1 MRKRVASIVAVAV
14 VTGLLVSVVLVG
26 PASAYT
32 TRWAYLTGAK
42 EVPGPGDPNGTG
54 RARIRLYP
62 AQGKVCYRVS
72 WNGIRNPNA
81 AHIHKG
87 GPKVAGDVAVLLFEG
102 VVRDKDYKRGC
113 VQGVQKALI
122 RRIRRN
128 PGGWYVN
135 VHNKPYPDGAIR
147 GQLRRPA

>member
-1 MRKRVASIVAVAV
+1 MRKRVTSIVAVALAA
-14 VTGLLVSVVLVG
+14 GLMVSAVLVG

-32 TRWAYLTGAK
+32 VRNAYLTGAK

-62 AQGKVCYRVS
+62 AKGKVCFRVS

-87 GPKVAGDVAVLLFEG
+87 GPNVAGDVVILLFEG
-102 VVRDKDYKRGC
+102 VVRDQDYKRGC
-113 VQGVQKALI
+113 VTGVAKALI

-128 PGGWYVN
+128 PGRWYVN
-135 VHNKPYPDGAIR
+135 VHNKPYPGGAIR

>member
-1 MRKRVASIVAVAV
+1 MRKRVTSIVAVALAA
-14 VTGLLVSVVLVG
+14 GLMVSAVLVG

-32 TRWAYLTGAK
+32 RRNAYLTGAK

-62 AQGKVCYRVS
+62 ARGKVCFRVS

-87 GPKVAGDVAVLLFEG
+87 GPNVAGDIVVLLFEG
-102 VVRDKDYKRGC
+102 VVRDQDYKRGC
-113 VQGVQKALI
+113 VRGVEKALI

-128 PGGWYVN
+128 PGRWYVN
-135 VHNKPYPDGAIR
+135 VHNKPYPGGAIR